1 MRGFTLIEI
10 MVAVC
15 IIALAGMLTGT
26 MLQATALARHIRY
39 EDLATKIASNQLES
53 LRAARY
59 VALPA
64 TGSFSNALL
73 TSLPSGT
80 GSTTITVINSFTK
93 QITVGVSWKDPG
105 RSNTSYVGVTT
116 LMTQYGGL

>member
-64 TGSFSNALL
+64 SGSFSNALL

-80 GSTTITVINSFTK
+80 GSTTITVVNSFTK